1 MIHRPAISTVA
12 ACNNA
17 KCINC
22 RSLAGWRA
30 LVVPTPGLV
39 SPTGKQK
46 APGYGNLVDFLL
58 IDFMASPIGES
69 RGVEAQTVSMS
80 IWKTGYN
87 GILE

>member
-30 LVVPTPGLV
+30 LVVQTPGLV

-69 RGVEAQTVSMS
+69 GGVEAQTVSMS